1 MELRKNR
8 LRVDEIPMTSL
19 QDTEQIHAIKQM
31 RKEGMFF
38 KNQVGQA
45 CCPLLPR
52 DSAENSM
59 GKWIKFGAF
68 LEEMGF
74 KNWIEFR
81 GMAKEIGR
89 LRMKLECLDLGWDY
103 KHHKHHKLAVAG

>member
-68 LEEMGF
+68 LEEMGL
-74 KNWIEFR
+74 KNWMVQGDGRGNWGIEDEVGSSR
-81 GMAKEIGR
+81 SRVGLQAS
-89 LRMKLECLDLGWDY
+89 
-103 KHHKHHKLAVAG
+103 